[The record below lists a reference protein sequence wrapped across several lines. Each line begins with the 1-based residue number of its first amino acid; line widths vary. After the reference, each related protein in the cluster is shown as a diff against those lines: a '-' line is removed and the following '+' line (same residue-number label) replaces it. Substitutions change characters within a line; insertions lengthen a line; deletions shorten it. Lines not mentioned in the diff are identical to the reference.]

1 MDINCDLGE
10 GFGNYKMPNDEKI
23 LPYVTSINVAC
34 GFHAGDPLIMDE
46 TVRLAIKHNVKIGAH
61 PSYPDLQGFGRR
73 EMNLTPKEIYTMI
86 LYQLGALNAI
96 VEVNGAT
103 LHHVKPHGALYNQ
116 SANDEKIADAVIRAV
131 KDFNPNVILYC
142 LSGSLMAKMA
152 EQEGLKVHHEVFADR
167 NYNDDGTLVHRK
179 YPNALIKDEKQ
190 MLEHVERIIRSKKI
204 LTIHNKLIDIKAD
217 TICIHGDG
225 ERALQFAQNVAS
237 IKRNHSK

>member
-34 GFHAGDPLIMDE
+34 GFHAGDPIIMED
-46 TVRLAIKHNVKIGAH
+46 TVNLAIKYNVKIGAH
-61 PSYPDLQGFGRR
+61 PGYPDLQGFGRR
-73 EMNLTPKEIYTMI
+73 ELNMSPREIYTML

-96 VEVNGAT
+96 VNANGAE

-116 SANDEKIADAVIRAV
+116 SANDEIIADAVISAV
-131 KDFNPNVILYC
+131 KDFNSNLILYC
-142 LSGSLMAKMA
+142 LSGSLMAEMA
-152 EQEGLKVHHEVFADR
+152 ERQGIEVYHEVFADR

-179 YPNALIKDEKQ
+179 HPNALIKDNSQ
-190 MLEHVERIIRSKKI
+190 MLKHVERIMRSKKI
-204 LTIHNKLIDIKAD
+204 LTINNKFIDIQAD

-225 ERALQFAQNVAS
+225 ENALQFAQNIAN
-237 IKRNHSK
+237 IK